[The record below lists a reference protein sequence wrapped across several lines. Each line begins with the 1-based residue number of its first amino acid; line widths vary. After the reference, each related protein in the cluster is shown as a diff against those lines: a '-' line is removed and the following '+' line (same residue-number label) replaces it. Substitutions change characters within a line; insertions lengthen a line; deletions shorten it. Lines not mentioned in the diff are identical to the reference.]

1 MEAITSNSSSAL
13 FPTCVFNMIYVLK
26 NRTWPPAFNW
36 DQRNRGGYTALYA
49 ASYFGHSEVVTFL
62 LDHHADPEIK
72 CGRLGSALQCASFRG
87 HRDVVRVLLDRGAD
101 PKLKRHFKS
110 GIHAAC
116 KGNNEDIVV
125 TILQNGFNIS
135 TQDEY
140 DSIESEIAKAG
151 LAQAVNE
158 LQRHRLNAKVANGRT
173 VQLATEMIASGEVNG
188 LSYLLRKAPPADVI
202 PPGSLSISAL
212 HGHEKMVLFLI
223 DQGLDVNE
231 AGELGTPL
239 RCASINGHSNICNIL
254 LSRGANVDENG
265 PLGSALHAVAMRGHL
280 HTAKLLLH
288 SNADV
293 NTRGGYYGTPLQ
305 ACALHGYTELV
316 HLLLAANADVHAT
329 GFSKSAFHAA
339 AENNRHSV
347 VQLFLD
353 AGCQPA
359 APIRYSR
366 LLARRQHGDAS
377 VCVRR

>member
-1 MEAITSNSSSAL
+1 
-13 FPTCVFNMIYVLK
+13 
-26 NRTWPPAFNW
+26 
-36 DQRNRGGYTALYA
+36 
-49 ASYFGHSEVVTFL
+49 
-62 LDHHADPEIK
+62 
-72 CGRLGSALQCASFRG
+72 
-87 HRDVVRVLLDRGAD
+87 
-101 PKLKRHFKS
+101 
-110 GIHAAC
+110 
-116 KGNNEDIVV
+116 
-125 TILQNGFNIS
+125 
-135 TQDEY
+135 
-140 DSIESEIAKAG
+140 
-151 LAQAVNE
+151 
-158 LQRHRLNAKVANGRT
+158 
-173 VQLATEMIASGEVNG
+173 
-188 LSYLLRKAPPADVI
+188 
-202 PPGSLSISAL
+202 
-212 HGHEKMVLFLI
+212 MVLFLI